1 MNYFNTWSG
10 FECHS
15 SEGKPGALGAEGL
28 SVPQYY
34 VESDDQT
41 EQHWNVMGFFLLCLA
56 GLHCLLKSSVVS
68 RTNLGK
74 PISTLPAFSGTRC
87 CEDVENHG
95 FVELTTNPEPSM
107 SVFLSHGAVMIGGS
121 CFCLVL

>member
-34 VESDDQT
+34 EDRT
-41 EQHWNVMGFFLLCLA
+41 ALECY
-56 GLHCLLKSSVVS
+56 GLFSFMSGRTTLSTQVV
-68 RTNLGK
+68 
-74 PISTLPAFSGTRC
+74 C
-87 CEDVENHG
+87 CFKN
-95 FVELTTNPEPSM
+95 
-107 SVFLSHGAVMIGGS
+107 
-121 CFCLVL
+121 

>member
-1 MNYFNTWSG
+1 MNYFITWSG

-41 EQHWNVMGFFLLCLA
+41 EQHWNAMGFFLLCLA
-56 GLHCLLKSSVVS
+56 GLDCLLSRLLFQELIWANLFPHCLLFQGPAVV
-68 RTNLGK
+68 R
-74 PISTLPAFSGTRC
+74 
-87 CEDVENHG
+87 
-95 FVELTTNPEPSM
+95 M
-107 SVFLSHGAVMIGGS
+107 SKIM
-121 CFCLVL
+121 VLWS

>member
-41 EQHWNVMGFFLLCLA
+41 EQHWNVMGFFSFMSGRTRLSTQ
-56 GLHCLLKSSVVS
+56 SSVVS

-74 PISTLPAFSGTRC
+74 PISPLPAFSGTRC

-95 FVELTTNPEPSM
+95 FVELTTNLEPSM
-107 SVFLSHGAVMIGGS
+107 SVFLSHGAVMIGGY